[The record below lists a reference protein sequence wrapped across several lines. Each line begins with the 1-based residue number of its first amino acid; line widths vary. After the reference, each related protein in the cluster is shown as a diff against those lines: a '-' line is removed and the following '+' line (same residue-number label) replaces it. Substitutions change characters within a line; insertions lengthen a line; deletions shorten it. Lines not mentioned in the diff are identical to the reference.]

1 MSVRAFLLV
10 ACILPLSGC
19 VAGVVGA
26 AGAVSVAAV
35 QDRTLGQSLDDANAS
50 NELKARLL
58 AAGPRRYNEV
68 DVEVAGRVAL
78 LTGRVETI
86 EDRMEVERIAWTVGL
101 IEDVANEIQVRE
113 AGGVRQNLNDE
124 WITARVRTRL
134 FTDQEVKSVNIN
146 IETYD
151 GVVYLMGIAR
161 SSDELRQIAEHAS
174 VVNGV
179 REVVSYI
186 QIREPN
192 SASPDR
198 EQNSGNNDRYDPD
211 SGLLGGPSS

>member
-1 MSVRAFLLV
+1 MMLFPQYLLPISILFKVFFVIDIYIETMSN
-10 ACILPLSGC
+10 CM
-19 VAGVVGA
+19 
-26 AGAVSVAAV
+26 
-35 QDRTLGQSLDDANAS
+35 N
-50 NELKARLL
+50 
-58 AAGPRRYNEV
+58 YN
-68 DVEVAGRVAL
+68 
-78 LTGRVETI
+78 
-86 EDRMEVERIAWTVGL
+86 
-101 IEDVANEIQVRE
+101 
-113 AGGVRQNLNDE
+113 
-124 WITARVRTRL
+124 

-192 SASPDR
+192 SASPNR